1 MNKSLLQSLLFF
13 LLICNVTH
21 GGWPEDEVNY
31 WDDLIIKK
39 SGISTKPKD
48 IQNWLQSRIPNVTNG
63 IKASKWVIDLGN
75 ESFEVRE
82 QASRELLK
90 LNNLAIFELKKAIKS
105 KDIEVAKRAS
115 DCLQQIS
122 PHESI
127 ALKTAIIRLLGK
139 SNPELVFEYFSKI
152 ADTPELD
159 LLTSEA
165 LLDAFSITIKSNPTL
180 VQKLEDFS
188 QSNDIKSRILI
199 ARALAIGNPNGSAF
213 RKLLTDDQAIVKVNA
228 LLALLQE
235 KDKKAIGL
243 LITILPEL
251 KTNHLMPIAGLL
263 NELIQDQASEKELA
277 KEKPSAVELQKLFA
291 SAWNGKNASTNL
303 NTYTFNQ
310 LQPKRILASL
320 AETNLSGKI
329 CSLNP
334 DGSVSELFRT
344 NSYADLACAINHTL
358 FFLMERSRGHVI
370 INNIG
375 EIYERSD
382 PLISTFGL
390 DTDGLGKKFILNR
403 KNLLVLDYTNKIIES
418 IEVKN
423 DCLAGVRLINGD
435 YAIVFKD
442 KSLLILDGKN
452 LKKEKTKI
460 SLGVIEPA
468 RTILGYQIQ
477 GTRSGSILI
486 PEFGGKAINEFNQAG
501 KFLKTIKFSINTGN
515 STIYGPTLT
524 MNTNGNFLIGTRL
537 GETVTELNM
546 EGKEIR
552 NWALDS
558 KLHRIFSQPLRIIW
572 PD

>member
-1 MNKSLLQSLLFF
+1 MIRIIVQCLLLLVILCSLV
-13 LLICNVTH
+13 NA
-21 GGWPEDEVNY
+21 GWPEDEVNY
-31 WDDLIIKK
+31 WDEIIIKK
-39 SGISTKPKD
+39 SGISTNPKD

-63 IKASKWVIDLGN
+63 TKASKLVIDLGN

-90 LNNLAIFELKKAIKS
+90 LNNLAIFELKKATKS

-115 DCLQQIS
+115 DCLEQIS

-139 SNPELVFEYFSKI
+139 SNPELVFEYFIKI

-180 VQKLEDFS
+180 LQKLEDFS
-188 QSNDIKSRILI
+188 LTKDIKSRILI
-199 ARALAIGNPNGSAF
+199 ARVLAIGNPNGIAF
-213 RKLLTDDQAIVKVNA
+213 RKLSTDDQAIVKANA

-243 LITILPEL
+243 LITLLPEL
-251 KTNHLMPIAGLL
+251 KTNQFMPIAGLL
-263 NELIQDQASEKELA
+263 NELIQDQASEKELG

-320 AETNLSGKI
+320 AEPNLSGKI

-390 DTDGLGKKFILNR
+390 DTDGLGTKFILNR

-418 IEVKN
+418 IEVNN
-423 DCLAGVRLINGD
+423 DCLAGTRLINGD

-442 KSLLILDGKN
+442 KSLIILDGKN

-460 SLGVIEPA
+460 SLGVIEPT

-486 PEFGGKAINEFNQAG
+486 PEFGGKSVKEIDQTG
-501 KFLKTIKFSINTGN
+501 KLIKTINLNISTGT
-515 STIYGPTLT
+515 SPIYGATLT
-524 MNTNGNFLIGTRL
+524 MNSNGNFLIGTRL
-537 GETVTELNM
+537 GQTVTELNL

-552 NWALDS
+552 NWALES
-558 KLHRIFSQPLRIIW
+558 KLHRIFTQPLRIIW

>member
-1 MNKSLLQSLLFF
+1 MSKSLLQSLLF
-13 LLICNVTH
+13 LLLFCNVTH

-31 WDDLIIKK
+31 WDDIIIKK
-39 SGISTKPKD
+39 SGISTEPKD

-115 DCLQQIS
+115 ECLEHIS

-139 SNPELVFEYFSKI
+139 SNPELVFEYFIKI

-188 QSNDIKSRILI
+188 QTNDIKSRILI
-199 ARALAIGNPNGSAF
+199 ARVLAIGNPNGIAF
-213 RKLLTDDQAIVKVNA
+213 RKLSTDDQSIVKANA
-228 LLALLQE
+228 LLARLQE

-243 LITILPEL
+243 LITLLPEL
-251 KTNHLMPIAGLL
+251 KTNQFRLIAGLL
-263 NELIQDQASEKELA
+263 SELIQDQASEKELA
-277 KEKPSAVELQKLFA
+277 KEEPSAVEVQKLFA
-291 SAWNGKNASTNL
+291 SAWEVKNASTNL
-303 NTYTFNQ
+303 NLYTLNQ
-310 LQPKRILASL
+310 LLPKRILASL
-320 AETNLSGKI
+320 AEPNLSGKI

-334 DGSVSELFRT
+334 NGSVSELFRN

-358 FFLMERSRGHVI
+358 FFLMERSRGPLI
-370 INNIG
+370 TNNLG

-390 DTDGLGKKFILNR
+390 DTDGLGTKFILNR

-442 KSLLILDGKN
+442 KSLLILDEKN

-460 SLGVIEPA
+460 SLGVIEPT

-486 PEFGGKAINEFNQAG
+486 PEFGGKAINEFNQEG
-501 KFLKTIKFSINTGN
+501 KLLKTIKFSINTGN
-515 STIYGPTLT
+515 SNIYGPTLT
-524 MNTNGNFLIGTRL
+524 MNSNGNFLIGTRL

-558 KLHRIFSQPLRIIW
+558 KLHRLFSQPLRIIW

>member
-1 MNKSLLQSLLFF
+1 MSKSLLQSLLF
-13 LLICNVTH
+13 LLLLGNVTH

-31 WDDLIIKK
+31 WDDIIINK

-63 IKASKWVIDLGN
+63 IKAAKWVADLGN

-115 DCLQQIS
+115 DCLEQIS

-127 ALKTAIIRLLGK
+127 ALKTAIIRILGE
-139 SNPELVFEYFSKI
+139 SNPELVFEYFIKI

-159 LLTSEA
+159 ILTSEA
-165 LLDAFSITIKSNPTL
+165 LLDALSITIKSNPTL
-180 VQKLEDFS
+180 VQKLEDFA
-188 QSNDIKSRILI
+188 QTKDIKSRILI
-199 ARALAIGNPNGSAF
+199 ARVLAIGNPNGIAF
-213 RKLLTDDQAIVKVNA
+213 RKLSTDDQAIVKANA

-243 LITILPEL
+243 LITLLPEL
-251 KTNHLMPIAGLL
+251 KTNQFSPIAGLL

-277 KEKPSAVELQKLFA
+277 KEKPSAVEVQKLFA
-291 SAWNGKNASTNL
+291 SAWEVKNASTNL
-303 NTYTFNQ
+303 NIYSLNQ

-320 AETNLSGKI
+320 AEPNLSGKI

-334 DGSVSELFRT
+334 DGSVRELFRN
-344 NSYADLACAINHTL
+344 NSYADLACAINQSL

-460 SLGVIEPA
+460 SLGVIEPT

-486 PEFGGKAINEFNQAG
+486 PEFGGKSVKEIDQTG
-501 KFLKTIKFSINTGN
+501 KLIKTINLNISTGT
-515 STIYGPTLT
+515 SPIYGATLT
-524 MNTNGNFLIGTRL
+524 MNSNGNFLIGTRL
-537 GETVTELNM
+537 GQTVTELNL

-552 NWALDS
+552 NWALES
-558 KLHRIFSQPLRIIW
+558 KLHRIFTQPLRMGA
-572 PD
+572 

>member
-1 MNKSLLQSLLFF
+1 MSKSLLQSLLF
-13 LLICNVTH
+13 LLLLGNVTH

-31 WDDLIIKK
+31 WDDIIINK

-63 IKASKWVIDLGN
+63 IKAAKWVADLGN

-115 DCLQQIS
+115 DCLEQIS

-127 ALKTAIIRLLGK
+127 ALKTAIIRILGE
-139 SNPELVFEYFSKI
+139 SNPELVFEYFIKI

-159 LLTSEA
+159 ILTSEA
-165 LLDAFSITIKSNPTL
+165 LLDALSITIKSNPTL
-180 VQKLEDFS
+180 VQKLEDFA
-188 QSNDIKSRILI
+188 QTKDIKSRILI
-199 ARALAIGNPNGSAF
+199 ARALAIGNPNGIAF
-213 RKLLTDDQAIVKVNA
+213 RKLSTDDQAIVKANA

-277 KEKPSAVELQKLFA
+277 KEKPSAVEVQKLFA
-291 SAWNGKNASTNL
+291 SAWEVKNASTNL
-303 NTYTFNQ
+303 NIYSLNQ

-320 AETNLSGKI
+320 AEPNLSGKI

-334 DGSVSELFRT
+334 DGSVRELFRN
-344 NSYADLACAINHTL
+344 NSYADLACAINQSL

-418 IEVKN
+418 IEVNN
-423 DCLAGVRLINGD
+423 DCLAGTRLINGD

-460 SLGVIEPA
+460 SLGVIEPT

-486 PEFGGKAINEFNQAG
+486 PEFGGKSVKEIDQTG
-501 KFLKTIKFSINTGN
+501 KLIKTINLNISTGT
-515 STIYGPTLT
+515 SPIYGATLT
-524 MNTNGNFLIGTRL
+524 MNSNGNFLIGTRL
-537 GETVTELNM
+537 GQTVTELNL

-552 NWALDS
+552 NWALES
-558 KLHRIFSQPLRIIW
+558 KLHRIFTQPLRIIW

>member
-1 MNKSLLQSLLFF
+1 MSKSLLQSLLFF
-13 LLICNVTH
+13 VLICNVTH

-31 WDDLIIKK
+31 WDDIIIKK
-39 SGISTKPKD
+39 SSISTKPKD

-90 LNNLAIFELKKAIKS
+90 LNNLAIFELKKATKN

-115 DCLQQIS
+115 DCLEQIS

-180 VQKLEDFS
+180 VRKLEDFA
-188 QSNDIKSRILI
+188 QTKDIKSRILI
-199 ARALAIGNPNGSAF
+199 ARVLAIGNPNGIAF
-213 RKLLTDDQAIVKVNA
+213 RTLSTDDQTIVKANA

-243 LITILPEL
+243 LITLLPEL
-251 KTNHLMPIAGLL
+251 KTNQLMPIAGLL

-291 SAWNGKNASTNL
+291 SAWKSKNASTNL
-303 NTYTFNQ
+303 NTYTSNQ

-320 AETNLSGKI
+320 AEPNLSGKI

-390 DTDGLGKKFILNR
+390 DTDGLGTKFILNR
-403 KNLLVLDYTNKIIES
+403 KNLLVLEYTNKII
-418 IEVKN
+418 
-423 DCLAGVRLINGD
+423 
-435 YAIVFKD
+435 
-442 KSLLILDGKN
+442 
-452 LKKEKTKI
+452 
-460 SLGVIEPA
+460 
-468 RTILGYQIQ
+468 
-477 GTRSGSILI
+477 
-486 PEFGGKAINEFNQAG
+486 
-501 KFLKTIKFSINTGN
+501 
-515 STIYGPTLT
+515 
-524 MNTNGNFLIGTRL
+524 
-537 GETVTELNM
+537 
-546 EGKEIR
+546 
-552 NWALDS
+552 
-558 KLHRIFSQPLRIIW
+558 
-572 PD
+572 

>member
-1 MNKSLLQSLLFF
+1 MSKSLLQSLLF
-13 LLICNVTH
+13 LLLFCNVTH

-31 WDDLIIKK
+31 WDDIIIKK

-48 IQNWLQSRIPNVTNG
+48 IQNWLQSRIPNATNG
-63 IKASKWVIDLGN
+63 IKASKLVIDLGN

-115 DCLQQIS
+115 DCLEQIS

-127 ALKTAIIRLLGK
+127 ALKTAIIRLLGE
-139 SNPELVFEYFSKI
+139 SNPELVFEYFIKI

-159 LLTSEA
+159 ILTSEA
-165 LLDAFSITIKSNPTL
+165 LLDALSITIKSNPTL
-180 VQKLEDFS
+180 IQKLEDFA
-188 QSNDIKSRILI
+188 QTKDIKSRILI
-199 ARALAIGNPNGSAF
+199 ARVLAIGNPNGIAF
-213 RKLLTDDQAIVKVNA
+213 RKLSTDDQAIVKANA
-228 LLALLQE
+228 LLARLQE

-243 LITILPEL
+243 LITLLPEL
-251 KTNHLMPIAGLL
+251 NNNQFSPIAGLL

-277 KEKPSAVELQKLFA
+277 KEKPSAVEVQKLFA
-291 SAWNGKNASTNL
+291 SAWEVKNASTNL
-303 NTYTFNQ
+303 NIYSLNQ

-320 AETNLSGKI
+320 AEPNQSGKI

-334 DGSVSELFRT
+334 DGSVRELFRN
-344 NSYADLACAINHTL
+344 NSYADLACAINQSL

-418 IEVKN
+418 IEVNN
-423 DCLAGVRLINGD
+423 DCLAGTRLINGD

-460 SLGVIEPA
+460 SLGAIEPA

-486 PEFGGKAINEFNQAG
+486 PEFGGKAINEFNQEG
-501 KFLKTIKFSINTGN
+501 KLLKTIKLSLNTGN
-515 STIYGPTLT
+515 SNIYGPTLT
-524 MNTNGNFLIGTRL
+524 MNSNGNFLIGTRL
-537 GETVTELNM
+537 GQTVTELNM

-558 KLHRIFSQPLRIIW
+558 KLHRLFSQPLRIIW

>member
-1 MNKSLLQSLLFF
+1 L
-13 LLICNVTH
+13 
-21 GGWPEDEVNY
+21 
-31 WDDLIIKK
+31 
-39 SGISTKPKD
+39 
-48 IQNWLQSRIPNVTNG
+48 
-63 IKASKWVIDLGN
+63 VIDLGN

-115 DCLQQIS
+115 DCLEQIS

-127 ALKTAIIRLLGK
+127 ALKTAIIRLLGE
-139 SNPELVFEYFSKI
+139 SNPELVFEYFIKI

-159 LLTSEA
+159 ILTSEA
-165 LLDAFSITIKSNPTL
+165 LLDALSITIKSNPTL
-180 VQKLEDFS
+180 IQKLEDFA
-188 QSNDIKSRILI
+188 QTKDIKSRILI
-199 ARALAIGNPNGSAF
+199 ARVLAIGNPNGIAF
-213 RKLLTDDQAIVKVNA
+213 RKLSTDDQAIVKANA

-243 LITILPEL
+243 LITLLPEL
-251 KTNHLMPIAGLL
+251 KTNQFSPIAGLL

-277 KEKPSAVELQKLFA
+277 KEKPSAVEVQKLFA
-291 SAWNGKNASTNL
+291 SAWEVKNASTNL
-303 NTYTFNQ
+303 NIYSLNQ

-320 AETNLSGKI
+320 AEPNLSGKI

-334 DGSVSELFRT
+334 DGSVRELFRN
-344 NSYADLACAINHTL
+344 NSYADLACAINQSL

-418 IEVKN
+418 IEVNN
-423 DCLAGVRLINGD
+423 DCLAGTRLINGD

-460 SLGVIEPA
+460 SLGAIEPA

-486 PEFGGKAINEFNQAG
+486 PEFGGKAINEFNQEG
-501 KFLKTIKFSINTGN
+501 KLLKTIKLSINTGN
-515 STIYGPTLT
+515 SNIYGPTLT
-524 MNTNGNFLIGTRL
+524 MNSNGNFLIGTRL
-537 GETVTELNM
+537 GQTVTELNM

-558 KLHRIFSQPLRIIW
+558 KLHRLFSQPLRIIW

>member
-1 MNKSLLQSLLFF
+1 MSKIFLRSLLFLF
-13 LLICNVTH
+13 LICNVTQ

-31 WDDLIIKK
+31 WDDIIIKK

-90 LNNLAIFELKKAIKS
+90 LNNLAIFELKKATKS

-115 DCLQQIS
+115 DCLEQIS

-139 SNPELVFEYFSKI
+139 SNPELVFEYFIKI
-152 ADTPELD
+152 ANTPELD

-180 VQKLEDFS
+180 VRKLEDFA
-188 QSNDIKSRILI
+188 QAKDIKSRILI
-199 ARALAIGNPNGSAF
+199 ARVLAIGNPNGIAF
-213 RKLLTDDQAIVKVNA
+213 RTLSTDDQTIVKANA

-243 LITILPEL
+243 LITLLPEL
-251 KTNHLMPIAGLL
+251 KTNQFMPIAGLL
-263 NELIQDQASEKELA
+263 NELIQDQASEKELG

-291 SAWNGKNASTNL
+291 SAWKSKNTSTNL

-320 AETNLSGKI
+320 AEPNLSGKI
-329 CSLNP
+329 CTLNP
-334 DGSVSELFRT
+334 DGSISELFRT

-418 IEVKN
+418 IEVNN
-423 DCLAGVRLINGD
+423 DCLAGTRLINGD

-442 KSLLILDGKN
+442 KSLIILDGKN

-460 SLGVIEPA
+460 SLGAIEPA

-486 PEFGGKAINEFNQAG
+486 PEFGGKAINQYDQTG
-501 KFLKTIKFSINTGN
+501 KLLKTIKFSINAGN

-537 GETVTELNM
+537 GQTVTELNM

-552 NWALDS
+552 NWPLDS
-558 KLHRIFSQPLRIIW
+558 KLYRIFSQPLRIIW

>member
-1 MNKSLLQSLLFF
+1 MSKSLLQSLLF
-13 LLICNVTH
+13 LLLLGNVTH

-31 WDDLIIKK
+31 WDDIIINK

-90 LNNLAIFELKKAIKS
+90 LNNLAIFELKKATKS

-115 DCLQQIS
+115 DCLEQIS

-139 SNPELVFEYFSKI
+139 SNPELVFEYFIKI

-180 VQKLEDFS
+180 LQKLEDFS
-188 QSNDIKSRILI
+188 LTKDIKSRILI
-199 ARALAIGNPNGSAF
+199 ARVLAIGNPNGIAF
-213 RKLLTDDQAIVKVNA
+213 RKLSTDDQAIVKANA

-243 LITILPEL
+243 LITLLPEL
-251 KTNHLMPIAGLL
+251 KTNQLMPIAGLL
-263 NELIQDQASEKELA
+263 NELIQDHASEKELA

-320 AETNLSGKI
+320 AEPNLSGKI

-390 DTDGLGKKFILNR
+390 DTDGLGTKFILNR

-418 IEVKN
+418 IEVNN
-423 DCLAGVRLINGD
+423 DCLAGTRLINGD

-442 KSLLILDGKN
+442 KSLIILDGKN

-460 SLGVIEPA
+460 SLGVIEPT

-486 PEFGGKAINEFNQAG
+486 PEFGGKAINEYDQTG
-501 KFLKTIKFSINTGN
+501 KLLKTIKFSINAGN

-537 GETVTELNM
+537 GQTVTELNM

-558 KLHRIFSQPLRIIW
+558 KLHRIFSQHLRIIW

>member
-1 MNKSLLQSLLFF
+1 L
-13 LLICNVTH
+13 
-21 GGWPEDEVNY
+21 
-31 WDDLIIKK
+31 
-39 SGISTKPKD
+39 
-48 IQNWLQSRIPNVTNG
+48 
-63 IKASKWVIDLGN
+63 VIDLGN

-90 LNNLAIFELKKAIKS
+90 LNNLAIFELKKATKS

-115 DCLQQIS
+115 DCLEQIS

-139 SNPELVFEYFSKI
+139 SNPELVFEYFIKI

-180 VQKLEDFS
+180 LQKLEDFS
-188 QSNDIKSRILI
+188 LTKDIKSRILI
-199 ARALAIGNPNGSAF
+199 ARVLAIGNPNGIAF
-213 RKLLTDDQAIVKVNA
+213 RKLSTDDQAIVKANA

-243 LITILPEL
+243 LITLLPEL
-251 KTNHLMPIAGLL
+251 KTNQFMPIAGLL
-263 NELIQDQASEKELA
+263 NELIQDQASEKELG

-320 AETNLSGKI
+320 AEPNLSGKI

-390 DTDGLGKKFILNR
+390 DTDGLGTKFILNR

-418 IEVKN
+418 IEVNN
-423 DCLAGVRLINGD
+423 DCLAGTRLINGD

-442 KSLLILDGKN
+442 KSLIILDGKN

-460 SLGVIEPA
+460 SLGVIEPT

-486 PEFGGKAINEFNQAG
+486 PEFGGKAINEYDQTG
-501 KFLKTIKFSINTGN
+501 KLIKTINLNISTGT
-515 STIYGPTLT
+515 SPIYGATLT
-524 MNTNGNFLIGTRL
+524 MNSNGNFLIGTRL
-537 GETVTELNM
+537 GQTVTELNL

-552 NWALDS
+552 NWALES
-558 KLHRIFSQPLRIIW
+558 KLHRIFTQPLRIIW

>member
-1 MNKSLLQSLLFF
+1 MSKSLLQSLLFLF
-13 LLICNVTH
+13 LICNITH
-21 GGWPEDEVNY
+21 GGWPEDEVHY
-31 WDDLIIKK
+31 WDDIIIKK
-39 SGISTKPKD
+39 SGISTNPKD
-48 IQNWLQSRIPNVTNG
+48 IQTWLQSRIPNVTNG

-75 ESFEVRE
+75 DSFEVRE
-82 QASRELLK
+82 HASRELLK

-115 DCLQQIS
+115 DCLEQIS

-139 SNPELVFEYFSKI
+139 SNPELVFEYFAKVV
-152 ADTPELD
+152 DTPELD
-159 LLTSEA
+159 ILTSEA

-180 VQKLEDFS
+180 VRKLEDRS
-188 QSNDIKSRILI
+188 QSKDIKSRILI
-199 ARALAIGNPNGSAF
+199 ARVLAIGNPNGIAF
-213 RKLLTDDQAIVKVNA
+213 RKLSTDDQSIVKANA
-228 LLALLQE
+228 LLSLLLE

-243 LITILPEL
+243 LISLLPEL
-251 KTNHLMPIAGLL
+251 KTNQLMPIAGLL
-263 NELIQDQASEKELA
+263 NELIQDQASEKELS

-291 SAWNGKNASTNL
+291 SAWEGKNASTNL
-303 NTYTFNQ
+303 DTFTFNQ
-310 LQPKRILASL
+310 LLPKRILASL
-320 AETNLSGKI
+320 AEPNRSGKI

-334 DGSVSELFRT
+334 DGSVTELFRN
-344 NSYADLACAINHTL
+344 NSYADLVCAINHTL

-370 INNIG
+370 INNLG
-375 EIYERSD
+375 EIYERSG

-418 IEVKN
+418 VEVNN
-423 DCLAGVRLINGD
+423 DCLAGTRLINGD

-460 SLGVIEPA
+460 SLGAIEPA

-486 PEFGGKAINEFNQAG
+486 PEFGGKAINEYDQAG
-501 KFLKTIKFSINTGN
+501 KLLKTIKFSINTGN

-524 MNTNGNFLIGTRL
+524 INTNGNFLIGTRL

>member
-1 MNKSLLQSLLFF
+1 MSKSLLQSLLFF
-13 LLICNVTH
+13 VLICNVTH

-31 WDDLIIKK
+31 WDDIIIKK

-90 LNNLAIFELKKAIKS
+90 LNNLAIFELKKATKN

-115 DCLQQIS
+115 DCLEQIS

-139 SNPELVFEYFSKI
+139 SNSELVFEYFSKI

-199 ARALAIGNPNGSAF
+199 ARVLAIGNPNGIAF
-213 RKLLTDDQAIVKVNA
+213 RKLSTDDQAIVKANA

-243 LITILPEL
+243 LITLLPEL
-251 KTNHLMPIAGLL
+251 KTNQLMPIAGLL

-303 NTYTFNQ
+303 NTYTSNQ

-320 AETNLSGKI
+320 AEPNLSGKI

-418 IEVKN
+418 IEVNN
-423 DCLAGVRLINGD
+423 DCLAGTRLINGD

-442 KSLLILDGKN
+442 KSLIILDGKN

-460 SLGVIEPA
+460 SLGVIEPT

-486 PEFGGKAINEFNQAG
+486 PEFGGKAINEYDPTG
-501 KFLKTIKFSINTGN
+501 KLLKTIKFNINAGN

-537 GETVTELNM
+537 GQTVTELNM

-558 KLHRIFSQPLRIIW
+558 KLHRIFSQHLRIIW

>member
-1 MNKSLLQSLLFF
+1 MSKIFLRSLLF
-13 LLICNVTH
+13 LVLICNVTH

-31 WDDLIIKK
+31 WDEIIIKK
-39 SGISTKPKD
+39 SGISTNPKD

-63 IKASKWVIDLGN
+63 TKASKLVIDLGN

-90 LNNLAIFELKKAIKS
+90 LNNLAIFELKKATKN

-115 DCLQQIS
+115 DCLEQIS

-127 ALKTAIIRLLGK
+127 ALKTAILRLLGK
-139 SNPELVFEYFSKI
+139 SNPELVFEYFIKI

-180 VQKLEDFS
+180 VRKLEDFA
-188 QSNDIKSRILI
+188 QTKDIKSRILI
-199 ARALAIGNPNGSAF
+199 ARVLAIGNPNGSAF
-213 RKLLTDDQAIVKVNA
+213 RKLLTDDQTIVKANA

-251 KTNHLMPIAGLL
+251 KTNQLMPIAGLL

-320 AETNLSGKI
+320 AEPNLSGKI

-390 DTDGLGKKFILNR
+390 DTDELGTKFILNR

-418 IEVKN
+418 IEVNN
-423 DCLAGVRLINGD
+423 DCLAGARLINGD

-442 KSLLILDGKN
+442 KSLIILDGKN

-460 SLGVIEPA
+460 SLGVIEPT

-486 PEFGGKAINEFNQAG
+486 PEFGGKAINEYDQTG
-501 KFLKTIKFSINTGN
+501 KLLKTIKFSINAGN

-537 GETVTELNM
+537 GQTVTELNM

>member
-1 MNKSLLQSLLFF
+1 MSKSLLQSLLF
-13 LLICNVTH
+13 LLLLGNVTH

-31 WDDLIIKK
+31 WDDIIINK

-90 LNNLAIFELKKAIKS
+90 LNNLAIFELKKATKS

-115 DCLQQIS
+115 DCLEQIS

-139 SNPELVFEYFSKI
+139 SNPELVFEYFIKI

-180 VQKLEDFS
+180 LQKLEDFS
-188 QSNDIKSRILI
+188 LTKDIKSRILI
-199 ARALAIGNPNGSAF
+199 ARVLAIGNPNGIAF
-213 RKLLTDDQAIVKVNA
+213 RKLSTDDQAIVKANA

-243 LITILPEL
+243 LITLLPEL
-251 KTNHLMPIAGLL
+251 KTNQFMPIAGLL
-263 NELIQDQASEKELA
+263 NELIQDQASEKELG

-320 AETNLSGKI
+320 AEPNLSGKI

-390 DTDGLGKKFILNR
+390 DTDGLGTKFILNR

-418 IEVKN
+418 IEVNN
-423 DCLAGVRLINGD
+423 DCLAGTRLINGD

-442 KSLLILDGKN
+442 KSLIILDGKN

-460 SLGVIEPA
+460 SLGVIEPT

-486 PEFGGKAINEFNQAG
+486 PEFGGKAINEYDQTG
-501 KFLKTIKFSINTGN
+501 KLLKTIIFSINTGN
-515 STIYGPTLT
+515 SNIYGPTLT
-524 MNTNGNFLIGTRL
+524 MNSNGNFLIGTRL

-558 KLHRIFSQPLRIIW
+558 KLHRLFSQPLRIIW

>member
-1 MNKSLLQSLLFF
+1 MSKSLLQSLLFF
-13 LLICNVTH
+13 VLICNVTH

-31 WDDLIIKK
+31 WDDIIIKK

-90 LNNLAIFELKKAIKS
+90 LNNLAIFELKKATKN

-115 DCLQQIS
+115 DCLEQIS

-139 SNPELVFEYFSKI
+139 SNSEFVFEYFSKI

-199 ARALAIGNPNGSAF
+199 ARVLAIGNPNGIAF
-213 RKLLTDDQAIVKVNA
+213 RKLSTDDQAIVKANA

-243 LITILPEL
+243 LITLLPEL
-251 KTNHLMPIAGLL
+251 KTNQLMPIAGLL

-303 NTYTFNQ
+303 NTYTSNQ

-320 AETNLSGKI
+320 AEPNLSGKI

-390 DTDGLGKKFILNR
+390 DTDGLGTKFILNR

-418 IEVKN
+418 IEVNN
-423 DCLAGVRLINGD
+423 DCLAGTRLINGD

-442 KSLLILDGKN
+442 KSLIILDGKN

-460 SLGVIEPA
+460 SLGVIEPT

-486 PEFGGKAINEFNQAG
+486 PEFGGKAINEYDPTG
-501 KFLKTIKFSINTGN
+501 KLLKTIKFNINAGN

-537 GETVTELNM
+537 GQTVTELNM

-558 KLHRIFSQPLRIIW
+558 KLHRIFSQHLRIIW

>member
-1 MNKSLLQSLLFF
+1 MSKSLLQSLLF
-13 LLICNVTH
+13 LLLLCNVTH

-31 WDDLIIKK
+31 WDDIIINK

-63 IKASKWVIDLGN
+63 IKAAKWVADLGN

-115 DCLQQIS
+115 DCLEQIS

-127 ALKTAIIRLLGK
+127 ALKTAIIRILGE
-139 SNPELVFEYFSKI
+139 SNPELVFEYFIKI

-159 LLTSEA
+159 ILTSEA
-165 LLDAFSITIKSNPTL
+165 LLDALSITIKSNPTL
-180 VQKLEDFS
+180 VQKLEDFA
-188 QSNDIKSRILI
+188 QTKDIKSRILI
-199 ARALAIGNPNGSAF
+199 ARALAIGNPNGIAF
-213 RKLLTDDQAIVKVNA
+213 RKLSTDDQAIVKANA

-277 KEKPSAVELQKLFA
+277 KEKPSAVEVQKLFA
-291 SAWNGKNASTNL
+291 SAWEVKNASTNL
-303 NTYTFNQ
+303 NIYSLNQ

-320 AETNLSGKI
+320 AEPNLSGKI

-334 DGSVSELFRT
+334 DGSVRELFRN
-344 NSYADLACAINHTL
+344 NSYADLACAINQSL

-418 IEVKN
+418 IEVNN
-423 DCLAGVRLINGD
+423 DCLAGTRLINGD

-460 SLGVIEPA
+460 SLGVIEPT

-486 PEFGGKAINEFNQAG
+486 PEFGGKSVKEIDQTG
-501 KFLKTIKFSINTGN
+501 KLIKTINLNISTGT
-515 STIYGPTLT
+515 SPIYGATLT
-524 MNTNGNFLIGTRL
+524 MNSNGNFLIGTRL
-537 GETVTELNM
+537 GQTVTELNM

-558 KLHRIFSQPLRIIW
+558 KLHRLFSQPLRIIW

>member
-1 MNKSLLQSLLFF
+1 MSKSLLQSLLF
-13 LLICNVTH
+13 LLLLGNVTH

-31 WDDLIIKK
+31 WDDIIINK

-63 IKASKWVIDLGN
+63 IKAAKWVADLGN

-90 LNNLAIFELKKAIKS
+90 LNNLAIFELKKATKS

-115 DCLQQIS
+115 DCLEQIS

-139 SNPELVFEYFSKI
+139 SNPELVFEYFIKI

-180 VQKLEDFS
+180 LQKLEDFS
-188 QSNDIKSRILI
+188 LTKDIKSRILI
-199 ARALAIGNPNGSAF
+199 ARVLAIGNPNGIAF
-213 RKLLTDDQAIVKVNA
+213 RKLSTDDQAIVKANA

-243 LITILPEL
+243 LITLLPEL
-251 KTNHLMPIAGLL
+251 KTNQFMPIAGLL
-263 NELIQDQASEKELA
+263 NELIQDQASEKELG

-320 AETNLSGKI
+320 AEPNLSGKI

-390 DTDGLGKKFILNR
+390 DTDGLGTKFILNR

-418 IEVKN
+418 IEVNN
-423 DCLAGVRLINGD
+423 DCLAGTRLINGD

-442 KSLLILDGKN
+442 KSLIILDGKN

-460 SLGVIEPA
+460 SLGVIEPT

-486 PEFGGKAINEFNQAG
+486 PEFGGKAINEYDQTG
-501 KFLKTIKFSINTGN
+501 KLIKTINLNISTGT
-515 STIYGPTLT
+515 SPIYGATLT
-524 MNTNGNFLIGTRL
+524 MNSNGNFLIGTRL
-537 GETVTELNM
+537 GQTVTELNL

-552 NWALDS
+552 NWALES
-558 KLHRIFSQPLRIIW
+558 KLHRIFTQPLRIIW

>member
-1 MNKSLLQSLLFF
+1 MSKIFLRSLLFLF
-13 LLICNVTH
+13 LICNVTQ

-31 WDDLIIKK
+31 WDDIIIKK
-39 SGISTKPKD
+39 SGVSTNPKD

-90 LNNLAIFELKKAIKS
+90 LNNLAIFELKKATKS

-115 DCLQQIS
+115 DCLEQIS

-139 SNPELVFEYFSKI
+139 SNSELVFEYFIKI

-188 QSNDIKSRILI
+188 QTKCTKSRILI
-199 ARALAIGNPNGSAF
+199 ARVLAIGNPKGSAF
-213 RKLLTDDQAIVKVNA
+213 RTLSTDDQTIVKANA

-243 LITILPEL
+243 LITLLPEL
-251 KTNHLMPIAGLL
+251 KTNQLMPIAGLL

-277 KEKPSAVELQKLFA
+277 KEKPSSVELQKLFA
-291 SAWNGKNASTNL
+291 SAWKSKNASTNL
-303 NTYTFNQ
+303 NTYTSNQ

-320 AETNLSGKI
+320 AEPNLSGKI

-375 EIYERSD
+375 EIHERSD

-418 IEVKN
+418 IEVNN
-423 DCLAGVRLINGD
+423 DCLAGTRLINGD

-442 KSLLILDGKN
+442 KSLIILDGKN

-460 SLGVIEPA
+460 SLGVIEPT

-486 PEFGGKAINEFNQAG
+486 PEFGGKAINEYDQTG
-501 KFLKTIKFSINTGN
+501 KLLKTIKFSINAGN

-524 MNTNGNFLIGTRL
+524 MNTNGNFLIGSRL
-537 GETVTELNM
+537 GATVTELNM

-552 NWALDS
+552 NWPLDS
-558 KLHRIFSQPLRIIW
+558 KLYRIFSQPLRIIW